1 MAISS
6 RGEGGVGGARG
17 GSSSYGYGAESKAS
31 KLNRKAGEVI
41 RKGQAETIAK
51 NSVKVVK
58 PQGKLANA
66 STNIKAKERAQDI
79 ASGSRA
85 KRESANVKQTKPA
98 KVVKINSA
106 PAKSADA
113 AKKAADAKALKAA
126 NKKRK

>member
-1 MAISS
+1 MAMAN
-6 RGEGGVGGARG
+6 RGEGLGGGARG
-17 GSSSYGYGAESKAS
+17 GSSGYGYGAESKAS
-31 KLNRKAGEVI
+31 KLNRKAGEVV
-41 RKGQAETIAK
+41 RKAQAETIAK

-85 KRESANVKQTKPA
+85 KRESANVKQSKPA

-106 PAKSADA
+106 PKKSPDA
-113 AKKAADAKALKAA
+113 AKAANEKALKAA
-126 NKKRK
+126 NKGKKK